1 MNFTEVEKQ
10 RWEKIKTQGRFKF
23 GLKYGIILGILNYII
38 INLED
43 LSEIS
48 FFEAYFTWK
57 KLLLLFILI
66 VFNSVV
72 FGGLQW
78 WLMEKGIE
86 KESKNKL

>member
-1 MNFTEVEKQ
+1 MTFAKTEKQ

-23 GLKYGIILGILNYII
+23 GLKYGILIGLLNYII

-48 FFEAYFTWK
+48 FFEAYFTSK
-57 KLLLLFILI
+57 KLLLLFFLI

-78 WLMEKGIE
+78 WLMEKGVE